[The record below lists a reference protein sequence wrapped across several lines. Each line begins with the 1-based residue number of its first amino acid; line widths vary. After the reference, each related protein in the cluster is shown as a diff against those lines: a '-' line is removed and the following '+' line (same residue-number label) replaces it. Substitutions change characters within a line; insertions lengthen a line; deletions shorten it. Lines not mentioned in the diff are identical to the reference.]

1 MRRWTFPPFVL
12 VKEHEGAED
21 DRLVDAVV
29 MEDFYKN
36 SEQRLQEQQKKIT
49 RLEENL
55 AQYKEYDTMGR
66 TLVPELKVLYPSITS
81 LSIAHSLETRV
92 DSMKTDTVTL
102 AVLKFGK
109 HPSVAEKEKIS
120 AWLKARVGAKKLRLI
135 TE

>member
-1 MRRWTFPPFVL
+1 
-12 VKEHEGAED
+12 
-21 DRLVDAVV
+21 
-29 MEDFYKN
+29 
-36 SEQRLQEQQKKIT
+36 
-49 RLEENL
+49 
-55 AQYKEYDTMGR
+55 MGR

-109 HPSVAEKEKIS
+109 QPSVAEKEKIS

>member
-1 MRRWTFPPFVL
+1 MPQL
-12 VKEHEGAED
+12 GHQSA
-21 DRLVDAVV
+21 
-29 MEDFYKN
+29 
-36 SEQRLQEQQKKIT
+36 
-49 RLEENL
+49 
-55 AQYKEYDTMGR
+55 
-66 TLVPELKVLYPSITS
+66 LKAKPGPVEIK